1 MSRFESNI
9 ELDVPVRT
17 AYNQWTQFEHFP
29 AFMEGVKAVQQLDD
43 RRLHWIEEIGGTRVE
58 WDAVITEQIP
68 DTRIAWRS
76 TSGTHNAGAVDFHRL
91 SDEKCRVN
99 LQIDYQPEGVVE
111 KVGDAVGA
119 VGRRVEKD
127 LERFKEYIELRGR
140 ETGGWRGRVPNR
152 DQKREHRDLENESGR
167 AGWLFLWLLGVP
179 IPVLLLLFL
188 LRGCT

>member
-29 AFMEGVKAVQQLDD
+29 AFMEGVKAVRQLDD
-43 RRLHWIEEIGGTRVE
+43 RRLHWIEEIGGKSVE

-76 TSGTHNAGAVDFHRL
+76 TSGAPNAGAVDFHRL
-91 SDEKCRVN
+91 SDEKCRVH
-99 LQIDYQPEGVVE
+99 LQIDYQPEGIVE

-127 LERFKEYIELRGR
+127 LERFKEYVELRGS
-140 ETGGWRGRVPNR
+140 ETGAWRGRVLNR
-152 DQKREHRDLENESGR
+152 DQMREGRENESGR